1 MNTKNYQKEF
11 SKESIDIYLK
21 KLSKVFERPH
31 PTDVGWGRSSTENAL
46 KTLAN
51 NANKLGK
58 VDIKAYVLQ
67 AISNL
72 NDSKKTSFRL

>member
-1 MNTKNYQKEF
+1 MCLSNTDAFGNEINDNSNDQLLLK
-11 SKESIDIYLK
+11 YLSYN
-21 KLSKVFERPH
+21 LC
-31 PTDVGWGRSSTENAL
+31 TENAL